1 MQVIISSRHF
11 KVFKFM
17 KQDIVHSIDK
27 FKNRGWNIN
36 KAEIVLNK
44 VHNKFHVEILIKGKG
59 IYMEAKA
66 EEDALSSAYIRAYD
80 KAWRQ
85 MSKLMGKR
93 KNHRAIHLAYL
104 EIMAMEES
112 YNDEFEFEVSASICQ
127 IWECNWDV
135 RGKGKA
141 PDSLTRR

>member
-17 KQDIVHSIDK
+17 KQDIVHSMEK
-27 FKNRGWNIN
+27 FESRGWNIN

-59 IYMEAKA
+59 VYLEAKA
-66 EEDALSSAYIRAYD
+66 EEDVLSSAYIKAYD

-85 MSKLMGKR
+85 MSKLMSKR
-93 KNHRAIHLAYL
+93 KNHRAIHLAQL

-112 YNDEFEFEVSASICQ
+112 CNDDFGFEVSA
-127 IWECNWDV
+127 
-135 RGKGKA
+135 
-141 PDSLTRR
+141 

>member
-17 KQDIVHSIDK
+17 KQDIVHSMKK
-27 FKNRGWNIN
+27 FENRGWNIN

-59 IYMEAKA
+59 ICLEAKA
-66 EEDALSSAYIRAYD
+66 EEDALSNAYIKAYD

-85 MSKLMGKR
+85 ISKLMGKR
-93 KNHRAIHLAYL
+93 KNHRAVHLAHL
-104 EIMAMEES
+104 EIMAMEEVH
-112 YNDEFEFEVSASICQ
+112 NDDVELEFSA
-127 IWECNWDV
+127 
-135 RGKGKA
+135 
-141 PDSLTRR
+141 